1 MTQRK
6 GAKSTERLPLD
17 SAKVVAT
24 AARIADSEGLDRL
37 TLTRVADEL
46 GVRQPALY
54 RHIGGYDDLLRSLSL
69 RGREILAQRLADAAV
84 GLSGDDSVAAVGH
97 AWRQMVRDHPG
108 IYAATDRYPCA
119 GDDELE
125 AAVEWV
131 LAVLGQTLRGYDL
144 TDEDRV
150 HAARALRSAFHGF
163 SHLESGDGHPLPHD
177 PEDTFDHLVQ
187 LLCAGIHRLSRKPQM
202 STGVVE

>member
-1 MTQRK
+1 MSQRK
-6 GAKSTERLPLD
+6 GAPSKERLPLD
-17 SAKVVAT
+17 SAKVIAT
-24 AARIADSEGLDRL
+24 AAGIADSEGLDRL

-108 IYAATDRYPCA
+108 IYAATDRFPCA
-119 GDDELE
+119 GDEELE

-187 LLCAGIHRLSRKPQM
+187 LLCAGIQRLSRKPQM
-202 STGVVE
+202 SAEVPG

>member
-1 MTQRK
+1 MVGRN
-6 GAKSTERLPLD
+6 AESPAARRPLD
-17 SAKVVAT
+17 RTKVVAT
-24 AARIADSEGLDRL
+24 AADIADTQGLDRM

-69 RGREILAQRLADAAV
+69 RGREILAQRLTDAAV

-97 AWRQMVRDHPG
+97 AWRQMVREHPG

-119 GDDELE
+119 GDAELE
-125 AAVEWV
+125 AAVERV
-131 LAVLGQTLRGYDL
+131 LDVLGQTLRGYDL
-144 TDEDRV
+144 SEVDRV
-150 HAARALRSAFHGF
+150 HAARTMRSAFHGF

-177 PEDTFDHLVQ
+177 PEDTFEHLVQ
-187 LLCAGIHRLSRKPQM
+187 LLCAGIHRLSRTSAGAAP
-202 STGVVE
+202 SG